1 PGALRRCAR
10 GARSAARGAAWR
22 RRSSRRRRVL
32 GRAHARARD
41 ERRVLHRMRGSA
53 RPRWRAARQHRRR
66 AGRGLRARTGRH
78 ARHGVRGCRGAGRG
92 AGDQGAAVRQL
103 RARRLRDRTAA
114 GLDAAAARGGT
125 ASGPARARGDP
136 ARLDRG
142 SAGRDGRDRRGLSS
156 PGARGVPDSP
166 ETMTH
171 RAGVGARCW
180 NGGMTS
186 RTPLA
191 AAAVLGVALLSG
203 CVAPPPPGATSGG
216 GLATPPEGS
225 AGPVQPAGDPVVI
238 ASGLTSPWSV
248 VLLPEAPGEA
258 LVSERDTGVVQH
270 LSADGSLAPIGTV
283 PGVVHQGEGGLLGLA
298 LLDDAGSRWLYAY
311 LTTASDN
318 RIVRMPLGDD
328 LALGA
333 PNDVL
338 TGLAK
343 AGNHDG
349 GRIAFG
355 PDGMLYA
362 TVGDAAVPDRA
373 QDPASLNGK
382 ILRMTPEGGVPSD
395 NPFSDSLV
403 YSLGHRNPQ
412 GLAWDDAGQLWAAEF
427 GQNTW
432 DEVNRILPGGN
443 YGWPVVEGQGGVDG
457 YLDPVVQ
464 WPTSEASPSALTY
477 VDGTFFVAALRGS
490 RVWALYPTAD

>member
-1 PGALRRCAR
+1 
-10 GARSAARGAAWR
+10 
-22 RRSSRRRRVL
+22 
-32 GRAHARARD
+32 
-41 ERRVLHRMRGSA
+41 
-53 RPRWRAARQHRRR
+53 
-66 AGRGLRARTGRH
+66 
-78 ARHGVRGCRGAGRG
+78 
-92 AGDQGAAVRQL
+92 
-103 RARRLRDRTAA
+103 
-114 GLDAAAARGGT
+114 
-125 ASGPARARGDP
+125 
-136 ARLDRG
+136 
-142 SAGRDGRDRRGLSS
+142 
-156 PGARGVPDSP
+156 
-166 ETMTH
+166 
-171 RAGVGARCW
+171 
-180 NGGMTS
+180 MTS

-191 AAAVLGVALLSG
+191 AAAVLAVALLSG

-298 LLDDAGSRWLYAY
+298 LLDEAGSRWLYAY

-373 QDPASLNGK
+373 QDPSSLGGK
-382 ILRMTPEGGVPSD
+382 ILRMTPEGAVPAD
-395 NPFSDSLV
+395 NPFAGSLV

-412 GLAWDDAGQLWAAEF
+412 GLAWDGAGQLWAAEF

-432 DEVNRILPGGN
+432 DEVNRIEAGGN
-443 YGWPVVEGQGGVDG
+443 YGWPIVEGQGGVAG
-457 YLDPVVQ
+457 YVDPVVQ

-477 VDGTFFVAALRGS
+477 VDGTFFLAALRGA
-490 RVWALYPTAD
+490 RVWALYPTADGGLDPVAWFTGEFGRIREVLPAADGSLWFVTNNTDGRGDPAADDDRILSVRLTELVEG